1 MIRSDSLRTP
11 PITPVVASPTRGF
24 AYGHYR
30 NAGEQ
35 SSAPRNP
42 GSGVLFADGGIEAT
56 TSRLQLTEAD
66 KDQPMFQEVDIG
78 EVKSREDR
86 YHRLADKENVP
97 PPSFNQGV
105 KRLAMSHHTNGS
117 NASLYRPS
125 KVSAT
130 WNVRP
135 LYGCLCFDLQTYRPP
150 TPPLPSRKRTSA
162 PSTPVTVTMN
172 KPMHI
177 VRILVHRSYYSR

>member
-1 MIRSDSLRTP
+1 MIRSDSFRTP

-24 AYGHYR
+24 AHGHYR

-35 SSAPRNP
+35 ISAPKNP
-42 GSGVLFADGGIEAT
+42 GSRVLSADAGIEAT

-66 KDQPMFQEVDIG
+66 KVQPTFQEVDIG

-97 PPSFNQGV
+97 PPSFNQGS

-117 NASLYRPS
+117 NASLCRPP
-125 KVSAT
+125 KVST
-130 WNVRP
+130 MWNVRP
-135 LYGCLCFDLQTYRPP
+135 TLRMFMFSFVVVPSSYASTAVSQEAFGAINPGYR
-150 TPPLPSRKRTSA
+150 
-162 PSTPVTVTMN
+162 
-172 KPMHI
+172 
-177 VRILVHRSYYSR
+177 YYE